1 MDNNTEEMNMKEQTQ
16 QTNSTNPT
24 QPTQQNTPTIIIF
37 TTGGTIAGVGSD
49 ERPGMATAYTSGA
62 LEGEK
67 VVSLAEG
74 INKLAKIE
82 TVSVC
87 NINSDD
93 VTFDIMAELAQ
104 KINEMS
110 KRPEVKGFVI
120 THGTD
125 TMEETAY
132 FLSLTIKTDKPVVLT
147 GAMRPSTSIG
157 FDGAMNLYQAVTVAI
172 APQSVG
178 RGVMVVMSNRIY
190 SARFVSKKHTCSLEA
205 FGSLENGCM
214 GAVLDETVEFFY
226 HIDKKHTV
234 NSEFDLQTI
243 SHRYKDIRIDI
254 IYFVHETNRQL
265 LETSLKEADGVVIV
279 GAGMGEYSLEF
290 KSLLEKAKIP
300 VVITSRNGEGI
311 IPKNA
316 LLCDSTVA
324 ASNMPASKVAILL
337 KLAMSSMNV
346 SENGSARR
354 ELQRVFEQY

>member
-16 QTNSTNPT
+16 QTNSTNPI

-93 VTFDIMAELAQ
+93 VTFDIMATLAQ

-132 FLSLTIKTDKPVVLT
+132 FLSLTVKTDKPVVLT

-157 FDGAMNLYQAVTVAI
+157 FDGAMNLYQAVTVALDQ
-172 APQSVG
+172 QSVG

-214 GAVLDETVEFFY
+214 GAVLDENVEFYY

>member
-24 QPTQQNTPTIIIF
+24 QPTHQNTPTIIIF

-93 VTFDIMAELAQ
+93 VTFDIMATLAQ

-132 FLSLTIKTDKPVVLT
+132 FLSLTVKMDKPVVLT

-157 FDGAMNLYQAVTVAI
+157 YDGAMNLYQAVTVALNQ
-172 APQSVG
+172 QSVG

-214 GAVLDETVEFFY
+214 GAVLDENVEFYY

-254 IYFVHETNRQL
+254 IYFAHETNRQL

-290 KSLLEKAKIP
+290 KALLEKAEIP

-324 ASNMPASKVAILL
+324 ASNMPASKAVILMKMAMASCL
-337 KLAMSSMNV
+337 RSDMSST
-346 SENGSARR
+346 
-354 ELQRVFEQY
+354 LQRVFEQY

>member
-16 QTNSTNPT
+16 QTNSTNPI

-82 TVSVC
+82 TAVSVC

-93 VTFDIMAELAQ
+93 VTFDIMTTLAQ

-157 FDGAMNLYQAVTVAI
+157 FDGAMNLYQAVTVALD
-172 APQSVG
+172 PQSVG

-190 SARFVSKKHTCSLEA
+190 SARFVTKKHTCSLEA

-214 GAVLDETVEFFY
+214 GAVLDENVEFYY

-254 IYFVHETNRQL
+254 IYFAHETNRQL
-265 LETSLKEADGVVIV
+265 LEISLKEADGVVIV

-290 KSLLEKAKIP
+290 KALLEKAKIP

-324 ASNMPASKVAILL
+324 ASNMPASKAVILMKMAMASCL
-337 KLAMSSMNV
+337 GSDMSST
-346 SENGSARR
+346 
-354 ELQRVFEQY
+354 LQRVFEQY

>member
-16 QTNSTNPT
+16 QTNSTNPIN
-24 QPTQQNTPTIIIF
+24 PTQQNTPTIIIF

-74 INKLAKIE
+74 INKLAKID

-93 VTFDIMAELAQ
+93 VTFDIMATLAQ

-132 FLSLTIKTDKPVVLT
+132 FLSLTVKTDKPVVLT

-157 FDGAMNLYQAVTVAI
+157 YDGAMNLYQAVTVALDQ
-172 APQSVG
+172 QSVE

-214 GAVLDETVEFFY
+214 GAVLDENVEFYY

-254 IYFVHETNRQL
+254 IYFAHETNRQL
-265 LETSLKEADGVVIV
+265 LEISLKEADGVVIV

-290 KSLLEKAKIP
+290 KALLEKAKIP

-324 ASNMPASKVAILL
+324 ASNMPASKAVILMKMAMASCL
-337 KLAMSSMNV
+337 ESDMSST
-346 SENGSARR
+346 
-354 ELQRVFEQY
+354 LQRVFEQY

>member
-16 QTNSTNPT
+16 QTNSTNPIN
-24 QPTQQNTPTIIIF
+24 PTQQNTPTIIIF

-93 VTFDIMAELAQ
+93 VTFDIMATLAQ

-132 FLSLTIKTDKPVVLT
+132 CLSLTIKTDKPVVLT

-157 FDGAMNLYQAVTVAI
+157 FDGAMNLYQAVTVALDQ
-172 APQSVG
+172 QSVG

-214 GAVLDETVEFFY
+214 GAVLDENVEFYY

-243 SHRYKDIRIDI
+243 SHGYKDIRIDI
-254 IYFVHETNRQL
+254 IYFAHETNRQL
-265 LETSLKEADGVVIV
+265 LEISLKEADGVVIV

-290 KSLLEKAKIP
+290 KALLEKAKIP

-324 ASNMPASKVAILL
+324 ASNMPASKAVILMKMAMASCL
-337 KLAMSSMNV
+337 GSDMSST
-346 SENGSARR
+346 
-354 ELQRVFEQY
+354 LQRVFEQY